1 MSSGAGH
8 GVSGEID
15 VEVVLGEPTGGVA
28 HGRGLGEDLEAGL
41 PQAGAGGCI
50 GIGGVPHHHRLVIR
64 AGVIS
69 QQVIRHGAV
78 GGVGRGDH
86 HVVDQLG
93 VGIDR
98 QVGLVAVESAVLGL
112 VPVAGLGIHSGDDPV
127 AGHAPHDAEDPVVAW
142 GHVLAR
148 HQGQ

>member
-1 MSSGAGH
+1 MVLQRAVATVGLEGGLGLASAVADGHGVSSGAGH

-78 GGVGRGDH
+78 GGVGRGDQLI
-86 HVVDQLG
+86 VGVD
-93 VGIDR
+93 
-98 QVGLVAVESAVLGL
+98 
-112 VPVAGLGIHSGDDPV
+112 
-127 AGHAPHDAEDPVVAW
+127 
-142 GHVLAR
+142 
-148 HQGQ
+148 